1 MAVYPLARG
10 KVRTQRQCF
19 RATICAHSAGLHHQL
34 AVRAR
39 SVVLLLWYE
48 PLAAALIVVPVAAVA
63 ATELQCTLGFDFALL

>member
-1 MAVYPLARG
+1 MYPLARG

-19 RATICAHSAGLHHQL
+19 RATIRAHSAGLQHQL

-48 PLAAALIVVPVAAVA
+48 PLAAALIVPVVA
-63 ATELQCTLGFDFALL
+63 IVATELQCTLGFDFALL

>member
-10 KVRTQRQCF
+10 KVRTQRRCF
-19 RATICAHSAGLHHQL
+19 RATIRAHSAGLHQP

-48 PLAAALIVVPVAAVA
+48 PLAAALIVPVVA
-63 ATELQCTLGFDFALL
+63 IVATELQCTLGFDFALL